1 MSVSHTDARALEE
14 FSREKWRQFLRR
26 KVSKSCSSAVQKEP
40 LSLPSHNLRSEH
52 LFTGQMNPI
61 VNMTSPDTSDPKR
74 HSTHISVLRMCLLI
88 STTVLFFNA
97 NLLKIYRPTT
107 AAAHHSMTCANFS
120 SLASLSLAV
129 QTPNKQNA
137 KPKGPRPKLDF
148 LIAGFSKCG
157 TTTLVHAFAAH
168 NETDISLRER
178 CAIGGAN
185 LADGSAYAKL
195 TEVVWELSPDPKVK
209 RGVKCPISLRSHRT
223 LSLLTRHSP
232 ETKLIFGVRHP
243 VHFFESHYNYRI
255 TELYD
260 KNLKA
265 PIPPI
270 ETLTGGNEWRGVTTR
285 NARFDVFLLQLG
297 KTNMT
302 TMELEEL
309 KSVPQMAVVPN
320 SFQVFLYSLEQ
331 MEDANITRKENFQHE
346 LESFLD
352 LKHPMNIG
360 HENLNNFVGQNA
372 HKETID
378 ICDSKYEE
386 LRNELVSQ
394 GRESQLWLRD
404 KFLKSPDVTVANRD
418 HFLQTL
424 QAWESDPCAARK
436 VPTKNLLASLED
448 MALS

>member
-1 MSVSHTDARALEE
+1 M
-14 FSREKWRQFLRR
+14 
-26 KVSKSCSSAVQKEP
+26 
-40 LSLPSHNLRSEH
+40 
-52 LFTGQMNPI
+52 I
-61 VNMTSPDTSDPKR
+61 SPDAPDPKR
-74 HSTHISVLRMCLLI
+74 HSNHISVLRMCLLI
-88 STTVLFFNA
+88 FTFLFFNV
-97 NLLKIYRPTT
+97 NLLYIYDYRLCALDYRPPT
-107 AAAHHSMTCANFS
+107 ATAHYSMPYANFS
-120 SLASLSLAV
+120 SLASFSHGV
-129 QTPNKQNA
+129 QTPNKQYA
-137 KPKGPRPKLDF
+137 KPIGPRPKLDF
-148 LIAGFSKCG
+148 LIAGFPKCG
-157 TTTLVHAFAAH
+157 TTTLVYALAAH

-178 CAIGGAN
+178 CDIGGAK
-185 LADGSAYAKL
+185 LADGPAYAKL
-195 TEVVWELSPDPKVK
+195 TEVVWELSTDPKIK
-209 RGVKCPISLRSHRT
+209 RGVKCPISLRNHRT

-232 ETKLIFGVRHP
+232 ETKLIVGVRHP
-243 VHFFESHYNYRI
+243 VLFFESHYNYRI

-320 SFQVFLYSLEQ
+320 SFKVFLYSLEQ
-331 MEDANITRKENFQHE
+331 MEDANTTRKQNFQRE

-352 LKHPMNIG
+352 LKHPMSIG

-372 HKETID
+372 HKETIE

-386 LRNELVSQ
+386 LRSELVSR

-418 HFLQTL
+418 HFIQIL

-436 VPTKNLLASLED
+436 EPTKNRSASLEGKTFS
-448 MALS
+448 LS

>member
-1 MSVSHTDARALEE
+1 MISD
-14 FSREKWRQFLRR
+14 
-26 KVSKSCSSAVQKEP
+26 
-40 LSLPSHNLRSEH
+40 
-52 LFTGQMNPI
+52 
-61 VNMTSPDTSDPKR
+61 DTSDPKR
-74 HSTHISVLRMCLLI
+74 HSNHSSVLRMCLLI

-97 NLLKIYRPTT
+97 NLLYIYRPPT
-107 AAAHHSMTCANFS
+107 ATAHYSIPSANFS
-120 SLASLSLAV
+120 NLSSFSHGV
-129 QTPNKQNA
+129 QPPNKQYA
-137 KPKGPRPKLDF
+137 KPRGPRPKLDF
-148 LIAGFSKCG
+148 LIAGFPKCG
-157 TTTLVHAFAAH
+157 TTTLVYAFAAH
-168 NETDISLRER
+168 NETDISQRER
-178 CAIGGAN
+178 CDIGGAN

-195 TEVVWELSPDPKVK
+195 TEVVWELSPDQKIK
-209 RGVKCPISLRSHRT
+209 RGVKCPISLRTHRT

-243 VHFFESHYNYRI
+243 VLFFESHYNYRI

-302 TMELEEL
+302 TVELEEL
-309 KSVPQMAVVPN
+309 KCNPHMAVVPN
-320 SFQVFLYSLEQ
+320 SFKVFLYSLEQ
-331 MEDANITRKENFQHE
+331 MEDVNTTRKQNFQHE
-346 LESFLD
+346 LKSFLD
-352 LKHPMNIG
+352 LSHPMNIG
-360 HENLNNFVGQNA
+360 HENLNAFVGKNA

-386 LRNELVSQ
+386 LRSELVSR

-424 QAWESDPCAARK
+424 QAWESDPCVARK
-436 VPTKNLLASLED
+436 GLTKNLSVSFEDKAFSL
-448 MALS
+448 S